1 MGDVIMCQPAY
12 ISPFTS
18 TTDTLLF
25 ASICVANYGNNVDPY
40 FLYCVDLESR
50 FDWRKFKNVSSII
63 TIKLTLFYKT
73 TDFLKKIKWH
83 RKKNLLAFW
92 KKKKIE
98 TNDAS

>member
-18 TTDTLLF
+18 KTDTLLL
-25 ASICVANYGNNVDPY
+25 ASICVAKYGNNVDPY

-73 TDFLKKIKWH
+73 TDF
-83 RKKNLLAFW
+83 
-92 KKKKIE
+92 
-98 TNDAS
+98 

>member
-18 TTDTLLF
+18 KTDTLLL

-40 FLYCVDLESR
+40 FLYCVDLE
-50 FDWRKFKNVSSII
+50 FKNVSSII

-73 TDFLKKIKWH
+73 TDFLKK
-83 RKKNLLAFW
+83 
-92 KKKKIE
+92 
-98 TNDAS
+98 

>member
-1 MGDVIMCQPAY
+1 MGDLIMCQPAY

-18 TTDTLLF
+18 KTDTLLL

-40 FLYCVDLESR
+40 FLYCVDLENH

-73 TDFLKKIKWH
+73 TDFLKNKV
-83 RKKNLLAFW
+83 
-92 KKKKIE
+92 
-98 TNDAS
+98 T